1 MALSLARGVIVA
13 ILGLIAYG
21 LYTHPPFESVR
32 RGEVLARTD
41 ALDGS
46 VSVYTS
52 GTVLVLPGIHQVRR
66 YSIRDQVYRPEESA
80 SATGPAPF
88 QSIEGLS
95 IGVDLAVRWTVDRAR
110 LAQMSKEFPDDI
122 SADLVAPAVQ
132 GIVYPTFA
140 RYSVREI
147 FSQRRTQIRDEL
159 IAELKPKFTAMGLV
173 LREVEMGKVDLP
185 PDYRAGME
193 KLLSEELETEKI
205 HYTLQLKEAQVKQQ
219 QLEAEADKVRRQTAA
234 EAAGQEQVI
243 AARAQEETMKHI
255 LPFKQKQIEQRQL
268 EAEADKVARIRTA
281 EGAAEARRIE
291 AKGEADSRQ
300 KLADAEAYRLDLVG
314 KANAGQMEREGAL
327 VARYP
332 LLIQKTLADKLSDKV
347 QVIIAP
353 LPAAGKFIGSSLIGD
368 QSSPNSVD
376 DAAALASVST
386 APRQEPPGDARAR
399 GIARHRGPGPRRVAR
414 SAAHECYRTHAAM
427 AGRCA
432 RGSRRT
438 GRIPEGLRLSSRA
451 GRILAG
457 GCGPAGRSLR
467 ERRFRASRRAA
478 LPARKPGIRGARH

>member
-1 MALSLARGVIVA
+1 MSGRLDALFEFVRRGLIEPLGRLGGLLVAALRSLATGLWRFRWRVVPTAVLVLIVF
-13 ILGLIAYG
+13 GLCV
-21 LYTHPPFESVR
+21 HPPFDSVH

-46 VSVYTS
+46 VSVYTA
-52 GTVLVLPGIHQVRR
+52 GTLLVLPGIHQVRR
-66 YSIRDQVYRPEESA
+66 YSIRDQVYRPAESA

-88 QSIEGLS
+88 QSVEGLS
-95 IGVDLAVRWTVDRAR
+95 IGVDLAVRWTVDLAR
-110 LAQMSKEFPDDI
+110 LPQKTKEFPDDI

-147 FSQRRTQIRDEL
+147 FSQRRTEIKQDL

-173 LREVEMGKVDLP
+173 LREVDIGKVDLP

-193 KLLSEELETEKI
+193 KLLAEELETEKI

-219 QLEAEADKVRRQTAA
+219 QVEAEADKVRRQTAA

-291 AKGEADSRQ
+291 ARGEADSRQ

-314 KANAGQMEREGAL
+314 KASAGQMEREGVL
-327 VARYP
+327 VSRYP

-353 LPAAGKFIGSSLIGD
+353 LPAEGKFIGSSLFGD
-368 QSSPNSVD
+368 QSAMNPVD
-376 DAAALASVST
+376 KVVASVTS
-386 APRQEPPGDARAR
+386 Q
-399 GIARHRGPGPRRVAR
+399 
-414 SAAHECYRTHAAM
+414 AA
-427 AGRCA
+427 
-432 RGSRRT
+432 GS
-438 GRIPEGLRLSSRA
+438 
-451 GRILAG
+451 
-457 GCGPAGRSLR
+457 
-467 ERRFRASRRAA
+467 
-478 LPARKPGIRGARH
+478 K

>member
-1 MALSLARGVIVA
+1 MSGRLDAFFEFVRRGIIEPLGRLGGLLAAALRSLTTGLWRFRWRVSMTA
-13 ILGLIAYG
+13 ILVLIVYG
-21 LYTHPPFESVR
+21 LCTHPPFASVR
-32 RGEVLARTD
+32 RGEVLARTG

-46 VSVYTS
+46 VSVYTT
-52 GTVLVLPGIHQVRR
+52 GTFLVLPGIHQVRR
-66 YSIRDQVYRPEESA
+66 YSIRDQVYRPTGSA

-88 QSIEGLS
+88 QSVEGLS
-95 IGVDLAVRWTVDRAR
+95 IGVDLAVRWTVDLAR
-110 LAQMSKEFPDDI
+110 LPQMTKEFPDDI

-147 FSQRRTQIRDEL
+147 FSQRRTEIKQEL

-173 LREVEMGKVDLP
+173 LREVDIGKVDLP

-193 KLLSEELETEKI
+193 KLLAEELETEKI
-205 HYTLQLKEAQVKQQ
+205 HYSLQLKEAQVKQQ

-255 LPFKQKQIEQRQL
+255 LPFKQKQIEQRKL
-268 EAEADKVARIRTA
+268 EAEADKVSRIRTA

-291 AKGEADSRQ
+291 ARGEADSRQ

-314 KANAGQMEREGAL
+314 KAGAGQLEREGVL
-327 VARYP
+327 VTRYP

-353 LPAAGKFIGSSLIGD
+353 LPAAGRFIGSSLLGD
-368 QSSPNSVD
+368 QGPVNPIED
-376 DAAALASVST
+376 TAATTSK
-386 APRQEPPGDARAR
+386 
-399 GIARHRGPGPRRVAR
+399 
-414 SAAHECYRTHAAM
+414 
-427 AGRCA
+427 A
-432 RGSRRT
+432 RGS
-438 GRIPEGLRLSSRA
+438 P
-451 GRILAG
+451 
-457 GCGPAGRSLR
+457 
-467 ERRFRASRRAA
+467 
-478 LPARKPGIRGARH
+478 

>member
-1 MALSLARGVIVA
+1 MSGRLDALFEFMRR
-13 ILGLIAYG
+13 GLIEPLGRLGGLVAAALRSLVNGVWRFRWRVVTTVFLVLILYG
-21 LYTHPPFESVR
+21 LYSHPPFDSVR
-32 RGEVLARTD
+32 RGEVLARSD
-41 ALDGS
+41 NLDGS
-46 VSVYTS
+46 VRVYTS
-52 GTVLVLPGIHQVRR
+52 GTLLVLPGIHQVRR
-66 YSIRDQVYRPEESA
+66 YSIRDQVYRPSDSA

-88 QSIEGLS
+88 QSVEGLS
-95 IGVDLAVRWTVDRAR
+95 IGVDLTVRWIVDLSR
-110 LAQMSKEFPDDI
+110 LSQMTKEFPDDI

-132 GIVYPTFA
+132 GIVYPTSA

-147 FSQRRTQIRDEL
+147 FSQRRTEIKQEL
-159 IAELKPKFTAMGLV
+159 IADLKPKFTAMGLV
-173 LREVEMGKVDLP
+173 LREVDIGKVDLP

-193 KLLSEELETEKI
+193 KLLAEELETEKI

-268 EAEADKVARIRTA
+268 EAEADKVSRIRTA
-281 EGAAEARRIE
+281 EGSAEARRIE
-291 AKGEADSRQ
+291 ARGEADSRQ

-353 LPAAGKFIGSSLIGD
+353 LPAAGKFIGSSLLGD
-368 QSSPNSVD
+368 QS
-376 DAAALASVST
+376 AAD
-386 APRQEPPGDARAR
+386 PGDS
-399 GIARHRGPGPRRVAR
+399 VAGTVA
-414 SAAHECYRTHAAM
+414 SQ
-427 AGRCA
+427 A
-432 RGSRRT
+432 RGSR
-438 GRIPEGLRLSSRA
+438 
-451 GRILAG
+451 
-457 GCGPAGRSLR
+457 
-467 ERRFRASRRAA
+467 
-478 LPARKPGIRGARH
+478 